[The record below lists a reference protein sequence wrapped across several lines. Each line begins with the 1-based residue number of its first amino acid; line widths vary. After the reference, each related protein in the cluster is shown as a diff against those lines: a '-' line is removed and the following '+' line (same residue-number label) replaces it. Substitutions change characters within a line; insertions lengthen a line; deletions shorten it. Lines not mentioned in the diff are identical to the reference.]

1 MTLSQPGAATPHRP
15 PRIAVVGGGIS
26 GLTAAYRLR
35 NVASVTLFEANTYVG
50 GHTNTIDVTLDGVTF
65 PVDTGFLVYNE
76 RTYPNLIALFKE
88 LGVETALSDMSFSV
102 CLPELDLE
110 WAGTNLDS
118 VFAQRR
124 NLLRPAFI
132 RMLLDIL
139 RFNRQCTD
147 MALAQG
153 DAALSQELQMPLQQF
168 LQVHAYSDPFIHWYL
183 LPMAAAIWSCPSSQ
197 MMAFPMATFV
207 RFCHNHGLL
216 QVENRPKWYT
226 VKAGARNYVHK
237 ILPHIADVRTDSP
250 VHAVRPLGDGHGVNI
265 ESRHGVEHF
274 DAVVLAAHSDQSLRM
289 LGSAN
294 PRQRNV
300 LARIG
305 YQPNTAY
312 LHTDLALMP
321 KRQKV
326 WSSWNYLSDVNN
338 PQPSVSVTYWLNRLQ
353 PLPFKT
359 PVMVTLNPIIQPDPA
374 KVIQVISYSHPIFD
388 GPAIDAQG
396 ALKDVQGEGG
406 VFLAGAWAGYGF
418 HEDGHKAG
426 LAAAAALQA
435 HLQQRTALSSLADTD
450 AAA

>member
-1 MTLSQPGAATPHRP
+1 MTLSNSGAASHAPKA
-15 PRIAVVGGGIS
+15 RIAVVGGGIS

-35 NVASVTLFEANTYVG
+35 DIADITLFEANDYVG
-50 GHTNTIDVTLDGVTF
+50 GHTNTIDVTLDGQTF

-88 LGVETALSDMSFSV
+88 LGVETALSDMSFGV
-102 CLPELDLE
+102 CLPELDIE
-110 WAGTNLDS
+110 WAGTNLDT

-124 NLLRPAFI
+124 NLLRPSFI
-132 RMLLDIL
+132 KMLLDIL

-147 MALAQG
+147 MALQQG
-153 DAALSQELQMPLQQF
+153 DGPLSRELQMPLQQF
-168 LQVHAYSDPFIHWYL
+168 LQVHAYSDQFINWYL

-226 VKAGARNYVHK
+226 VKAGARNYVQK
-237 ILPHIADVRTDSP
+237 ILPHIADVRTSSP
-250 VHAVRPLGDGHGVNI
+250 VTAVRPLGEGRGVNI
-265 ESRHGVEHF
+265 ESRHGSEHF
-274 DAVVLAAHSDQSLRM
+274 DAVVMAAHSDQSLRM

-294 PRQRNV
+294 PRQRGV
-300 LARIG
+300 LTRIG
-305 YQPNTAY
+305 YQPNIAY

-321 KRQKV
+321 KRKKV
-326 WSSWNYLSDVNN
+326 WSSWNYLSDVTN

-353 PLPFKT
+353 PLPFTT
-359 PVMVTLNPIIQPDPA
+359 PVLVTLNPIVQPDAA
-374 KVIQVISYSHPIFD
+374 KVIKVIEYSHPIFD
-388 GPAIDAQG
+388 GPAIEAQQ
-396 ALKDVQGEGG
+396 ALQGVQGEGD

-426 LAAAAALQA
+426 LAAAAALREHLSQKAAQA
-435 HLQQRTALSSLADTD
+435 LAGSD

>member
-1 MTLSQPGAATPHRP
+1 MSSHSSGARALNSK

-26 GLTAAYRLR
+26 GLTAAWRLR
-35 NVASVTLFEANTYVG
+35 DIATVTLFEANDYVG
-50 GHTNTIDVTLDGVTF
+50 GHTNTVDIELDGMKYG
-65 PVDTGFLVYNE
+65 VDTGFLVYNE

-88 LGVETALSDMSFSV
+88 LDVETALSDMSFSV

-118 VFAQRR
+118 VFAQRK
-124 NLLRPAFI
+124 NLLRPAFLK
-132 RMLLDIL
+132 MLLDIL

-147 MALAQG
+147 MALSQG
-153 DAALSQELQMPLQQF
+153 DGPLSRDLQMPLDQF
-168 LQVHAYSDPFIHWYL
+168 LSLHKYSKEFTNWYL

-226 VKAGARNYVHK
+226 VKGGSRHYVQK
-237 ILPHIADVRTDSP
+237 ILPHIDTVHVSSP
-250 VHAVRPLGDGHGVNI
+250 VTAVRPLGDGQGVNI

-294 PRQRNV
+294 PRQRGV

-321 KRQKV
+321 KRKKV
-326 WSSWNYLSDVNN
+326 WSSWNYLSDVSN

-359 PVMVTLNPIIQPDPA
+359 PVMVTLNPIVTPDPA
-374 KVIQVISYSHPIFD
+374 KTIRVIEYSHPIFD
-388 GPAIDAQG
+388 GPAIDAQL
-396 ALKDVQGEGG
+396 ALAGVQGEGG

-426 LAAAAALQA
+426 LAAAAALRT
-435 HLQQRTALSSLADTD
+435 HLAQQP
-450 AAA
+450 AAAVPSTDEAA

>member
-1 MTLSQPGAATPHRP
+1 MSLTAAGASSPSRKASV
-15 PRIAVVGGGIS
+15 AVIGGGIS

-35 NVASVTLFEANTYVG
+35 DIADVTLFEANDYVG
-50 GHTNTIDVTLDGVTF
+50 GHTNTIDVELDGSRF

-88 LGVETALSDMSFSV
+88 LGVETALSDMSFGV
-102 CLPELDLE
+102 CLPEIDIE
-110 WAGTNLDS
+110 WAGTNLDT

-139 RFNRQCTD
+139 RFNRQSTA
-147 MALAQG
+147 MALQQG
-153 DAALSQELQMPLQQF
+153 DSPLSKDLQMPLQQF
-168 LQVHAYSDPFIHWYL
+168 LQMHKYSDEFINWYL

-226 VKAGARNYVHK
+226 VKAGARNYVQK
-237 ILPHIADVRTDSP
+237 ILPHIPTVHVSSP
-250 VHAVRPLGDGHGVNI
+250 VTAVRPLGEGKGVNV
-265 ESRHGVEHF
+265 ESRHGVQHF
-274 DAVVLAAHSDQSLRM
+274 DAVVMAAHSDQSLRM

-300 LARIG
+300 LSRIG

-312 LHTDLALMP
+312 LHTDTALMP
-321 KRQKV
+321 KRKKV
-326 WSSWNYLSDVNN
+326 WSSWNYLSDVTN
-338 PQPSVSVTYWLNRLQ
+338 PQPSVSVTYWCNRLQ

-359 PVMVTLNPIIQPDPA
+359 PVFVTLNPIVQPDP
-374 KVIQVISYSHPIFD
+374 KKTIQVIEYSHPIFD
-388 GPAIDAQG
+388 GPAIDAQTEL
-396 ALKDVQGEGG
+396 ANVQGEGS

-426 LAAAAALQA
+426 LAAAAAA
-435 HLQQRTALSSLADTD
+435 RTHLQQRAQPTLQSSDVPA
-450 AAA
+450 